1 MEALD
6 QVNKIV
12 LRPNNSLSPEGSVK
26 VVMAL
31 FAIVLVV
38 AFGFALIGAWLVLP
52 FAGLEVAALAYAFYC
67 VHMHSDD
74 YESITI
80 AGDDVI
86 VEKKNNKDFTTTIFQ
101 RYWAQ
106 ISVRDV
112 IQGKGKSNKRALF
125 ISSHGKEV
133 EFGKYFINDGQR
145 TMFARELR
153 EKLRNIY

>member
-1 MEALD
+1 MEAVD
-6 QVNKIV
+6 HVNKII
-12 LRPNNSLSPEGSVK
+12 LKPNNSLSPEGTVK

-31 FAIVLVV
+31 FVIVLLVSI
-38 AFGFALIGAWLVLP
+38 GFSLIGAWLVLP
-52 FAGLEVAALAYAFYC
+52 FAGIEIVALAYAFYS
-67 VHMHSDD
+67 VYLHSND

-80 AGDDVI
+80 VGDEVI
-86 VEKKNNKDFTTTIFQ
+86 VEKKNDKDLTMMIFQ

-112 IQGKGKSNKRALF
+112 MQGSGKGSKRVLF

>member
-6 QVNKIV
+6 HVNKII
-12 LRPNNSLSPEGSVK
+12 LKPNNSLSPEGTVK

-31 FAIVLVV
+31 FVIVLLVSI
-38 AFGFALIGAWLVLP
+38 GFSLIGAWLVLP
-52 FAGLEVAALAYAFYC
+52 FAGIEIVALAYAFYS
-67 VHMHSDD
+67 VYLHSND

-80 AGDDVI
+80 VGDEVL
-86 VEKKNNKDFTTTIFQ
+86 VEKKNDKDLTMMIFQ

-112 IQGKGKSNKRALF
+112 MQGSGKGSKRVLF

>member
-1 MEALD
+1 VEALD
-6 QVNKIV
+6 HVNKIIF
-12 LRPNNSLSPEGSVK
+12 RPNNSLSPEGSVK

-31 FAIVLVV
+31 FVIVLFV
-38 AFGFALIGAWLVLP
+38 AVGFSIIGAWLVLP
-52 FAGLEVAALAYAFYC
+52 FAGIEILALAYAFYS
-67 VHMHSDD
+67 VYLHSDD
-74 YESITI
+74 YESIAI
-80 AGDDVI
+80 VGDEVI
-86 VEKKNNKDFTTTIFQ
+86 VEKKNDKDFTMMIFQ

-112 IQGKGKSNKRALF
+112 VRGAGKSGKRGLF

>member
-6 QVNKIV
+6 HVNKII

-31 FAIVLVV
+31 FVIVLAVSV
-38 AFGFALIGAWLVLP
+38 GFALIGAWLVLP
-52 FAGLEVAALAYAFYC
+52 FAGIEILALAYAFYS
-67 VHMHSDD
+67 VYLHSDD

-80 AGDDVI
+80 VGDDVI
-86 VEKKNNKDFTTTIFQ
+86 VEKKNDKDFTMAIFQ

-106 ISVRDV
+106 ISVRD
-112 IQGKGKSNKRALF
+112 IMQGKGKSIKRGLF

>member
-1 MEALD
+1 MDALD
-6 QVNKIV
+6 QVNKII
-12 LRPNNSLSPEGSVK
+12 LRPNNSLSPEGGLK
-26 VVMAL
+26 VVMAI

-38 AFGFALIGAWLVLP
+38 SAGFALIGAWLVLP
-52 FAGLEVAALAYAFYC
+52 FAGIEILALAYAFYS
-67 VHMHSDD
+67 VYMHSDD

-112 IQGKGKSNKRALF
+112 MQGKSSKRALF
-125 ISSHGKEV
+125 IGSHGKEV

-145 TMFARELR
+145 TIFARELR

>member
-6 QVNKIV
+6 HVNKII
-12 LRPNNSLSPEGSVK
+12 LKPNNSLSPEGTVK
-26 VVMAL
+26 VLMAL
-31 FAIVLVV
+31 FVIVLLVSI
-38 AFGFALIGAWLVLP
+38 GFSLIGAWLVLP
-52 FAGLEVAALAYAFYC
+52 FAGIEIVALAYAFCSVYL
-67 VHMHSDD
+67 HSND

-80 AGDDVI
+80 VGDEVI
-86 VEKKNNKDFTTTIFQ
+86 VEKKNDKDLTMMIFQ

-112 IQGKGKSNKRALF
+112 MQGSGKVSKRGLF

>member
-6 QVNKIV
+6 QVNQIILK
-12 LRPNNSLSPEGSVK
+12 PNNSLSPEGTVK
-26 VVMAL
+26 VLMAL
-31 FAIVLVV
+31 FVIVLLVSI
-38 AFGFALIGAWLVLP
+38 GFSLIGAWLVLP
-52 FAGLEVAALAYAFYC
+52 FAGIEIVALAYAFYS
-67 VHMHSDD
+67 VYLHSND

-80 AGDDVI
+80 VGDEVI
-86 VEKKNNKDFTTTIFQ
+86 VEKKNDKDLTMMIFQ

-112 IQGKGKSNKRALF
+112 MQGSGKVSKRGLF

>member
-6 QVNKIV
+6 NVNKII
-12 LRPNNSLSPEGSVK
+12 LRPNNSLSPESSVK

-31 FAIVLVV
+31 FVIVLVV
-38 AFGFALIGAWLVLP
+38 AVGFSLIGAWLVLP
-52 FAGLEVAALAYAFYC
+52 FAGIEIVALSYAFYS
-67 VHMHSDD
+67 VYLHSDD

-80 AGDDVI
+80 VGDEVI
-86 VEKKNNKDFTTTIFQ
+86 VEKKNHKDFTMMIFQ

-112 IQGKGKSNKRALF
+112 MQDKGKSSKRGLF

>member
-6 QVNKIV
+6 KVNKII

-31 FAIVLVV
+31 FLIVLAV
-38 AFGFALIGAWLVLP
+38 AVGFAHIGAWLVLP
-52 FAGLEVAALAYAFYC
+52 FAGIEILAMAYAFYN
-67 VHMHSDD
+67 VYMHSDD

-106 ISVRDV
+106 ISVREV
-112 IQGKGKSNKRALF
+112 TQSNGRISKRAIF

-145 TMFARELR
+145 TVFARELR

>member
-6 QVNKIV
+6 HVNKII
-12 LRPNNSLSPEGSVK
+12 LKPNNSLSPEGTVK

-31 FAIVLVV
+31 FVIVLLVSI
-38 AFGFALIGAWLVLP
+38 GFSLIGAWLVLP
-52 FAGLEVAALAYAFYC
+52 FAGIEIVALAYAFYS
-67 VHMHSDD
+67 VYLHSND

-80 AGDDVI
+80 VGDEVI
-86 VEKKNNKDFTTTIFQ
+86 VEKKNDKDLTMMVFQ

-112 IQGKGKSNKRALF
+112 MQGSGKGSKRGLF

>member
-1 MEALD
+1 MEAVD
-6 QVNKIV
+6 HVNKII
-12 LRPNNSLSPEGSVK
+12 LKPNNSLSPEGTVK

-31 FAIVLVV
+31 FVIVLLVSI
-38 AFGFALIGAWLVLP
+38 GFSLIGAWLVLP
-52 FAGLEVAALAYAFYC
+52 FAGIEIVALAYAFYS
-67 VHMHSDD
+67 VYLHSND

-80 AGDDVI
+80 VGDEVL
-86 VEKKNNKDFTTTIFQ
+86 VEKKNDKDLTMMIFQ

-112 IQGKGKSNKRALF
+112 MQGSGKGSKRVLF

>member
-1 MEALD
+1 VEALD
-6 QVNKIV
+6 HVNKII
-12 LRPNNSLSPEGSVK
+12 LKPNNSLSPEGTVK
-26 VVMAL
+26 VLMAL
-31 FAIVLVV
+31 FVIVLLVSI
-38 AFGFALIGAWLVLP
+38 GFSLIGAWLVLP
-52 FAGLEVAALAYAFYC
+52 FAGIEIVALAYAFYS
-67 VHMHSDD
+67 VYLHSND

-80 AGDDVI
+80 VGDEVI
-86 VEKKNNKDFTTTIFQ
+86 VEKKNDKDLTMMIFQ

-112 IQGKGKSNKRALF
+112 MQGSGKVSKRGLF

>member
-1 MEALD
+1 VEALD
-6 QVNKIV
+6 HVNKII
-12 LRPNNSLSPEGSVK
+12 LKPNNSLSPEGTVK
-26 VVMAL
+26 VLMAL
-31 FAIVLVV
+31 FVIVLLVSI
-38 AFGFALIGAWLVLP
+38 GFSLIGAWLVLP
-52 FAGLEVAALAYAFYC
+52 FAGIEIVALAYAFCSVYL
-67 VHMHSDD
+67 HSND

-80 AGDDVI
+80 VGDEVI
-86 VEKKNNKDFTTTIFQ
+86 VEKKNDKDLTMMIFQ

-112 IQGKGKSNKRALF
+112 MQGSGKVSKRGLF

>member
-1 MEALD
+1 VYL
-6 QVNKIV
+6 
-12 LRPNNSLSPEGSVK
+12 
-26 VVMAL
+26 
-31 FAIVLVV
+31 
-38 AFGFALIGAWLVLP
+38 
-52 FAGLEVAALAYAFYC
+52 
-67 VHMHSDD
+67 HSND

-80 AGDDVI
+80 VGDEVI
-86 VEKKNNKDFTTTIFQ
+86 VEKKNDKDLTMMVFQ

-112 IQGKGKSNKRALF
+112 MQGSGKGSKRGLF

>member
-1 MEALD
+1 MEAVD
-6 QVNKIV
+6 HVNKIIIK
-12 LRPNNSLSPEGSVK
+12 PNNSLSPEGTVK

-31 FAIVLVV
+31 FVIVLLVSI
-38 AFGFALIGAWLVLP
+38 GFSLIGAWLVLP
-52 FAGLEVAALAYAFYC
+52 FAGIEIVALAYAFYS
-67 VHMHSDD
+67 VYLHSND

-80 AGDDVI
+80 VGDEVI
-86 VEKKNNKDFTTTIFQ
+86 VEKKNDKDLTMMIFQ

-112 IQGKGKSNKRALF
+112 MQGSGKGSKRGLF